1 MPTAG
6 MIGSC
11 GIVGGINM
19 TIDPW
24 FYIGWLILIG
34 IIMLATIVAGAWIR
48 FGLSYVVSRVKCL
61 NQKFRK

>member
-1 MPTAG
+1 
-6 MIGSC
+6 
-11 GIVGGINM
+11 M